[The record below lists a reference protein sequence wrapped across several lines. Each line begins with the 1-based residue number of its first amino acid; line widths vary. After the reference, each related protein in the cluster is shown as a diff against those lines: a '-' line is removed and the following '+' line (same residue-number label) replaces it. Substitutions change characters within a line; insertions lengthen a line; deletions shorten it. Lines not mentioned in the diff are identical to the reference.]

1 MEREAKRAHTLED
14 KYADLDKRRV
24 SETDEARETRDKLS
38 KKSWLFSLLFLFF
51 VFSLSLKKFQS
62 PFLGQILKSL
72 EDTIAEMRDE
82 LTTNQAKVSE
92 VSDKRINKIKKK

>member
-38 KKSWLFSLLFLFF
+38 KKSWLFSSFSLLCFF
-51 VFSLSLKKFQS
+51 LSLKKFQS